1 MNLRKTDI
9 NKKITAL
16 ALTLVTAAF
25 TVGTASGLGLG
36 YSVTINGI
44 EVGAFKS
51 ESDAEN
57 VGSFLYDSDGINVE
71 DDLSVSFGIVGADSF
86 TSVPEAADN
95 YRKNDPRY
103 LLGATLFVSG
113 EPVFNVSS
121 AKEAWGA
128 AKTLLDRYKEEGYS
142 ETSFSQQVEIRDNYV
157 KKASLSSKSE
167 AIELLEG
174 AVSVETVT
182 RESIYVCEPYGEVE
196 VEDDSMYRGER
207 AVASEGISGEK
218 YVEYTTVKINGQEI
232 SKNITGETVI
242 TKPVNRVV
250 KVGIKEKPKGKA
262 TGSFINPTS
271 GSLSSTFGARW
282 GRRHTGIDISAPAGT
297 SICAADG
304 GTVIYS
310 DFMSGYGYLIQ
321 IDHGNGF
328 VTYYAHC
335 SALYAKTGDKVAQ
348 GDLIA
353 AVGSTGNSTGNHLH
367 FEVRIDGT
375 PTDPLGYVN
384 Y

>member
-1 MNLRKTDI
+1 
-9 NKKITAL
+9 
-16 ALTLVTAAF
+16 
-25 TVGTASGLGLG
+25 
-36 YSVTINGI
+36 
-44 EVGAFKS
+44 
-51 ESDAEN
+51 
-57 VGSFLYDSDGINVE
+57 
-71 DDLSVSFGIVGADSF
+71 
-86 TSVPEAADN
+86 
-95 YRKNDPRY
+95 
-103 LLGATLFVSG
+103 
-113 EPVFNVSS
+113 
-121 AKEAWGA
+121 
-128 AKTLLDRYKEEGYS
+128 
-142 ETSFSQQVEIRDNYV
+142 
-157 KKASLSSKSE
+157 
-167 AIELLEG
+167 
-174 AVSVETVT
+174 
-182 RESIYVCEPYGEVE
+182 
-196 VEDDSMYRGER
+196 MYRGER

-250 KVGIKEKPKGKA
+250 KVGIKENPKGKA

-367 FEVRIDGT
+367 FEVRINGN

>member
-121 AKEAWGA
+121 VKEAWWA

-207 AVASEGISGEK
+207 VVASEGISGEK

-250 KVGIKEKPKGKA
+250 KVGIKENPKGKA

-367 FEVRIDGT
+367 FEVRINGN
-375 PTDPLGYVN
+375 PTDPLGYVK

>member
-71 DDLSVSFGIVGADSF
+71 DNLSVSFGIVGADSF

-113 EPVFNVSS
+113 EPVFNASS
-121 AKEAWGA
+121 VKEAWSA

-157 KKASLSSKSE
+157 KKTSLSSKSE

-182 RESIYVCEPYGEVE
+182 RESVYVCEPYGEVE
-196 VEDDSMYRGER
+196 VEDDSMYQGER

-250 KVGIKEKPKGKA
+250 KVGIKENPKGKA
-262 TGSFINPTS
+262 TGSFLNPTS

-297 SICAADG
+297 PICAADG

-310 DFMSGYGYLIQ
+310 AFMSGYGYLIQ

-367 FEVRIDGT
+367 FEVRIDGN